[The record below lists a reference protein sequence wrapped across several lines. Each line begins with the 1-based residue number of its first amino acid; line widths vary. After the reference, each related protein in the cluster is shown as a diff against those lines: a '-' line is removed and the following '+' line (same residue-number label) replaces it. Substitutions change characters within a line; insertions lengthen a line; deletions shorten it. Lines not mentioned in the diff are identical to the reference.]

1 MKYAFVLL
9 ILCASCTFKKSPTNS
24 SGAAPSS
31 SPSVIATASRPEN
44 RALEIRGHEKSDV
57 DKEFEKISRW
67 FEQMDAVLREALWV
81 VKKERPP
88 LGKSIFG
95 KMQRALLVEMKQ
107 RLSNKSLF
115 RCDVYTMSLRTN
127 GSPSRKGDG
136 PTGVPQTAEVFHRC
150 NSRESFA
157 KFGEWRHLKP
167 DELEID
173 FQASNLSEV
182 LGIATG
188 IFNPKIHC
196 KLKSNDAGLIQN
208 FSCENLMMDY
218 NPAKNQVLKFKRFE
232 FSKSGQQILHLQA
245 DVLENL
251 EAVRKIEADVPIDGA
266 ILVTE
271 TVLKAPP
278 QATPVPTPAPTIPPP
293 QTQAGGDAGTPENP
307 SGREGGGRATIQRA
321 PVPADQ
327 LGTRGAPV
335 IPGMEPGEYHEGGPL
350 PGEAE
355 APPSPVA
362 PLMPSP
368 NTPPAEPIDP
378 NAPPSANPGTN
389 PAGPPTESPVAPRG
403 GPLPPGVEPM
413 PEMGTQR

>member
-9 ILCASCTFKKSPTNS
+9 ILCASCTFKKSPAGS
-24 SGAAPSS
+24 SGDVLPSPPSVTAAPA
-31 SPSVIATASRPEN
+31 VRAEN

-81 VKKERPP
+81 VKKERAP

-115 RCDVYTMSLRTN
+115 RCDVYTMSLRAN
-127 GSPSRKGDG
+127 SSPTRKGDSS
-136 PTGVPQTAEVFHRC
+136 TGVPQTAEVFHRC

-278 QATPVPTPAPTIPPP
+278 QATPAPTPAPTIPPP
-293 QTQAGGDAGTPENP
+293 QNQAGGDAGTPEGRA
-307 SGREGGGRATIQRA
+307 GREGGGRATIQRA
-321 PVPADQ
+321 PIPAEQ

-355 APPSPVA
+355 APPSPVG

-368 NTPPAEPIDP
+368 NA
-378 NAPPSANPGTN
+378 
-389 PAGPPTESPVAPRG
+389 PPTEPINPNGSPPSPSEVPVAPRG